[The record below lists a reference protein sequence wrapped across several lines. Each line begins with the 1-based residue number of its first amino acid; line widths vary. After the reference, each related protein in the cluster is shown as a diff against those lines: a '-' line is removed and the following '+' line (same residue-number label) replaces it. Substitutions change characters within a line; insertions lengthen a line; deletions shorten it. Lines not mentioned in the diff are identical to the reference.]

1 MTNLTAAPGAAT
13 IVTFRQRPACPC
25 LAAWL
30 PPFEAELKARG
41 LIKVSIDIAQ
51 LIGHAPKSGDVHS
64 TGGAADIWQTD
75 WRVSRVA
82 RHMGAVAWP
91 RLTGDFADLQ
101 HTHMVLVGCPH
112 AHPDA
117 RAQITA
123 AFQGGDGLGGNV
135 PDDPRLADA
144 LVPGRTWRQ
153 GIAWHRSQE
162 RLRKLRSV
170 LIPQAV
176 ERLEKLRAEKK
187 ALES

>member
-1 MTNLTAAPGAAT
+1 MTNLTAAPGAAA
-13 IVTFRQRPACPC
+13 IVTFRQRPACAC

-41 LIKVSIDIAQ
+41 LIEVSIDIIQ
-51 LIGHAPKSGDVHS
+51 LIGLAEDSELVHS
-64 TGGAADIWQTD
+64 TGGAADIKQTD

-82 RHMGAVAWP
+82 RQMGAVAWP
-91 RLTGDFADLQ
+91 RVTGSFADNQ
-101 HTHMVLVGCPH
+101 HTHLVLVGCPH
-112 AHPDA
+112 LHQQA
-117 RAQITA
+117 RDQITA
-123 AFQGGDGLGGNV
+123 AFQGGDGLLGDV

-153 GIAWHRSQE
+153 GIVWHRHQE

-170 LIPQAV
+170 LIPRAV